1 MDDVMT
7 DQEAREYFNQ
17 MCQEFFGVSGQE
29 FMDCPYVWSNDP
41 HFESVMFL
49 VDLWNNCEHV
59 DEDK

>member
-1 MDDVMT
+1 MDNEMT

-29 FMDCPYVWSNDP
+29 FMNYPYVWSSNP

-49 VDLWNNCEHV
+49 VDLWNNCEGV

>member
-29 FMDCPYVWSNDP
+29 FMNYP
-41 HFESVMFL
+41 MFGL
-49 VDLWNNCEHV
+49 VTHILNLLCSL
-59 DEDK
+59 